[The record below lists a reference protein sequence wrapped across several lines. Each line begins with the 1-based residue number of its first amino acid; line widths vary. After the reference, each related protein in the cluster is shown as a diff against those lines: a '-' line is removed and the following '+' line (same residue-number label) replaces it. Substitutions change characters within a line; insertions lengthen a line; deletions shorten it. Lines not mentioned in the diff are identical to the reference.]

1 MYWRL
6 KNLTCSA
13 NRNGIS
19 QNNGNNLKQ
28 MPQNFMKVSHGDDV
42 TLASK
47 ALTSY
52 KKCNIASEKITNYR
66 VIFTEYNYRM

>member
-1 MYWRL
+1 
-6 KNLTCSA
+6 
-13 NRNGIS
+13 
-19 QNNGNNLKQ
+19 
-28 MPQNFMKVSHGDDV
+28 MKVSHGDDV
-42 TLASK
+42 TLTSD